1 MDFLYFKRRTFG
13 RHTSVKYNV
22 TAPNYEDLSLRA
34 NKLIWQIS
42 GAHYD
47 MNAPKE

>member
-1 MDFLYFKRRTFG
+1 MDFLYFKRRTFVG
-13 RHTSVKYNV
+13 QTFVKYDV
-22 TAPNYEDLSLRA
+22 TAPHYEDLSLGA
-34 NKLIWQIS
+34 NNLIWQIS